1 MSIRHLPGLRLAE
14 HTTTPHPLGRVL
26 GATSLAVWLTC
37 GLSPS
42 AWAQGPAPM
51 THRTLAPTASTQADT
66 LSIEQ
71 VLQAAGQNLDV
82 AVVRRSYEAAQAD
95 ILAADHAPLPV
106 LSAKAGAIDLNNG
119 VGGGSL
125 LQDKRID
132 KGVGLDWTWER
143 GNKRAL
149 RTQTSRQT
157 AQAAQADWQDA
168 ITTQRVMAL
177 QAFYDW
183 LAAHLRVEEMQ
194 GIAISAQ
201 ALAQAAQRRLGAGDV
216 SAQDATRTD
225 IEAARAQADV
235 RQAELERQRAAL
247 ALAPLIVWPGQPL
260 QWRPRT
266 EWPADNQADALQ
278 QAQAR
283 LEDLVEQ
290 RADVRAVRERAQAAQ
305 SALQL
310 ARAQQSNDITWG
322 GTLDHYP
329 TLNGTTMSTTR
340 QLELRLQMPLQ
351 WGYRFE
357 GEIGRASALQS
368 QSQDLLER
376 VRLGARAELQTLLQ
390 AWDAARERLNTYSR
404 DILPRAQRVAQQA
417 ELAYTQGALTL
428 TDLLDARRT
437 LRTTRLEAIAAQAEF
452 AKAQGTWQ
460 LRTQPVTP

>member
-1 MSIRHLPGLRLAE
+1 MSIRHLPGLRLAA
-14 HTTTPHPLGRVL
+14 HAITPQLLVWVL
-26 GATSLAVWLTC
+26 GVGGLAT
-37 GLSPS
+37 G
-42 AWAQGPAPM
+42 AWAQ
-51 THRTLAPTASTQADT
+51 APTPMVKRSASPDTTAESNT

-82 AVVRRSYEAAQAD
+82 AVARRSYEAAQAD

-106 LSAKAGAIDLNNG
+106 LSAKAGSMDLNNG
-119 VGGGSL
+119 VGGGAL

-143 GNKRAL
+143 GNKRTL

-157 AQAAQADWQDA
+157 AQAAQADWQDT
-168 ITTQRVMAL
+168 ITTQRVLAL

-183 LAAHLRVEEMQ
+183 LATHLRVEEMQ
-194 GIAISAQ
+194 GIAASTQ
-201 ALAQAAQRRLGAGDV
+201 ALSQASQRRLQAGDV
-216 SAQDATRTD
+216 SAQDAARTD

-235 RQAELERQRAAL
+235 RQAELDRQRAAL
-247 ALAPLIVWPGQPL
+247 ALAPLIAWPGQPL
-260 QWRPRT
+260 QWRPRSQWPT
-266 EWPADNQADALQ
+266 GGPADAIQE
-278 QAQAR
+278 AQTR
-283 LEDLVEQ
+283 LDDLVEQ
-290 RADVRAVRERAQAAQ
+290 RPAVQAARERAQAAQ

-322 GTLDHYP
+322 GSVDHYP
-329 TLNGTTMSTTR
+329 LATGTTTR
-340 QLELRLQMPLQ
+340 QMELRLQMPLQ

-357 GEIGRASALQS
+357 GEIGRASAQ
-368 QSQDLLER
+368 QGQAQDLLER
-376 VRLGARAELQTLLQ
+376 TRLGARAELQTLLQ
-390 AWDAARERLNTYSR
+390 AWDAARDRLNTYEH

-437 LRTTRLEAIAAQAEF
+437 LRATRLEAIAAQAEF

-460 LRTQPVTP
+460 LRTRPVTP

>member
-1 MSIRHLPGLRLAE
+1 MSIRHLPGLRLAA
-14 HTTTPHPLGRVL
+14 HTLAPRLLGGVMT
-26 GATSLAVWLTC
+26 AAWLAS
-37 GLSPS
+37 G
-42 AWAQGPAPM
+42 AWAQ
-51 THRTLAPTASTQADT
+51 APTPGASLTPGPNAAPHAQT

-71 VLQAAGQNLDV
+71 VLQAAGRNLDV

-106 LSAKAGAIDLNNG
+106 LTAKAGAIDLNNG

-157 AQAAQADWQDA
+157 AEAAQADWQDT
-168 ITTQRVMAL
+168 ITLQRVLAL

-183 LAAHLRVEEMQ
+183 LAAHLRVEELQ
-194 GIAISAQ
+194 GMASSAQ
-201 ALAQAAQRRLGAGDV
+201 ALAQAAQRRLQAGDL
-216 SAQDATRTD
+216 SAQDAARTD
-225 IEAARAQADV
+225 IEAARAQADG

-247 ALAPLIVWPGQPL
+247 TLAPLIAWPGQPL

-266 EWPADNQADALQ
+266 EWPTGGQAQALQ
-278 QAQAR
+278 EAQAR
-283 LEDLVEQ
+283 LEEWVEQ
-290 RADVRAVRERAQAAQ
+290 RPDVRAARERAQAAQ

-310 ARAQQSNDITWG
+310 ARAQQSHDITWG
-322 GTLDHYP
+322 GTVDHYP
-329 TLNGTTMSTTR
+329 AVTGITAR
-340 QLELRLQMPLQ
+340 QMELRLQMPLQ

-368 QSQDLLER
+368 QSQELLER
-376 VRLGARAELQTLLQ
+376 TRLGARAELQTLLQ
-390 AWDAARERLNTYSR
+390 AWDAARDRLQTYER
-404 DILPRAQRVAQQA
+404 DILPRALRVAQQA

-437 LRTTRLEAIAAQAEF
+437 LRTTRLEAIAAQADF

>member
-1 MSIRHLPGLRLAE
+1 
-14 HTTTPHPLGRVL
+14 VL
-26 GATSLAVWLTC
+26 GATWLA
-37 GLSPS
+37 SN
-42 AWAQGPAPM
+42 AWAQAPASAKLG
-51 THRTLAPTASTQADT
+51 TTISTAATPVNQT

-106 LSAKAGAIDLNNG
+106 LSAKAGSIDLNNG
-119 VGGGSL
+119 VGAGSVW
-125 LQDKRID
+125 QDKRID

-143 GNKRAL
+143 GNKRTL

-168 ITTQRVMAL
+168 ITTQRVLAL

-183 LAAHLRVEEMQ
+183 LAAHLKLEEMQ
-194 GIAISAQ
+194 GIAASARS
-201 ALAQAAQRRLGAGDV
+201 LAQAAQRRLQAGDV
-216 SAQDATRTD
+216 SAQDAARTD

-235 RQAELERQRAAL
+235 RQAELDRQRAAL
-247 ALAPLIVWPGQPL
+247 ALAPLIAWPGQPL

-266 EWPADNQADALQ
+266 DWPSTSSQTEAVQ

-283 LEDLVEQ
+283 LDDLVEQ
-290 RADVRAVRERAQAAQ
+290 RPDVRAARERAQAAQ

-322 GTLDHYP
+322 GTVDHFP
-329 TLNGTTMSTTR
+329 NGTGNASR
-340 QLELRLQMPLQ
+340 QMELRLQMPLQ

-357 GEIGRASALQS
+357 GEIGRASAQQG

-376 VRLGARAELQTLLQ
+376 IRLGARAELQTLLQ
-390 AWDAARERLNTYSR
+390 AWDAARDRLQTYEH

-417 ELAYTQGALTL
+417 EIAYTQGALTL

-437 LRTTRLEAIAAQAEF
+437 LRATRLEAISAQAEH
-452 AKAQGTWQ
+452 AKAQGIWQ
-460 LRTQPVTP
+460 LRTTSVTP

>member
-1 MSIRHLPGLRLAE
+1 MPGLRLAV
-14 HTTTPHPLGRVL
+14 HALTRPLLAGVVGMAGLTTG
-26 GATSLAVWLTC
+26 
-37 GLSPS
+37 
-42 AWAQGPAPM
+42 AWAQ
-51 THRTLAPTASTQADT
+51 APTPPLNHAAAPGPSAEANT
-66 LSIEQ
+66 LTIEQ
-71 VLQAAGQNLDV
+71 VLQAAGHNLDV
-82 AVVRRSYEAAQAD
+82 AAVRRAYEAAQAD

-106 LSAKAGAIDLNNG
+106 LSAKAGSIDLRSG
-119 VGGGSL
+119 VGGGSW

-143 GNKRAL
+143 GNKRGL
-149 RTQTSRQT
+149 RTQTSRQA

-168 ITTQRVMAL
+168 ISSQRILAL
-177 QAFYDW
+177 QAYYDW

-194 GIAISAQ
+194 GIAASTQ
-201 ALAQAAQRRLGAGDV
+201 ALARASQRRLQAGDV
-216 SAQDATRTD
+216 SAQDAARTD

-260 QWRPRT
+260 QWRPRS
-266 EWPADNQADALQ
+266 EWPSGGSADAVQ

-283 LEDLVEQ
+283 LDDLVEQ
-290 RADVRAVRERAQAAQ
+290 RPDVQAARERAQAAQ

-322 GTLDHYP
+322 GTVDHYP
-329 TLNGTTMSTTR
+329 TVTGTATR
-340 QLELRLQMPLQ
+340 QMELRLQMPLQ

-357 GEIGRASALQS
+357 GEIGRASALHS

-376 VRLGARAELQTLLQ
+376 TRLGARAELQTLLQ
-390 AWDAARERLNTYSR
+390 AWDAARERLQTYER

-437 LRTTRLEAIAAQAEF
+437 LRTTRLEAIAAQADF

-460 LRTQPVTP
+460 LRTSPVTP

>member
-1 MSIRHLPGLRLAE
+1 MAARS
-14 HTTTPHPLGRVL
+14 
-26 GATSLAVWLTC
+26 GA
-37 GLSPS
+37 PN
-42 AWAQGPAPM
+42 
-51 THRTLAPTASTQADT
+51 ASSEATT
-66 LSIEQ
+66 LSLEQ

-82 AVVRRSYEAAQAD
+82 AVVRRGYEAAQAD

-106 LSAKAGAIDLNNG
+106 LSAKAAAIDLNNG
-119 VGGGSL
+119 LGGGTL

-143 GNKRAL
+143 GNKRGL

-157 AQAAQADWQDA
+157 AQAVQADWQDT
-168 ITTQRVMAL
+168 ITAQRVLAL

-194 GIAISAQ
+194 GISTSAQ
-201 ALAQAAQRRLGAGDV
+201 ALAQAAQRRLQAGDV
-216 SAQDATRTD
+216 SAQDAARTE
-225 IEAARAQADV
+225 IEASRSLADV

-247 ALAPLIVWPGQPL
+247 SLAPLIVWPGQPL
-260 QWRPRT
+260 LWRPRT
-266 EWPADNQADALQ
+266 DWPARSPAQAVQ
-278 QAQAR
+278 EAQAR
-283 LEDLVEQ
+283 LDEWVEQ
-290 RADVRAVRERAQAAQ
+290 RPDVRAARERAQAAQ

-322 GTLDHYP
+322 GSVDHFP
-329 TLNGTTMSTTR
+329 TANGVTTR
-340 QLELRLQMPLQ
+340 QMELRLQMPLQ

-390 AWDAARERLNTYSR
+390 AWDAARERLQTYER

-437 LRTTRLEAIAAQAEF
+437 LRTTRLEAIAAQADF

-460 LRTQPVTP
+460 LRTQPITP

>member
-1 MSIRHLPGLRLAE
+1 MSIRHLPGLRLAA
-14 HTTTPHPLGRVL
+14 HTLAAPLL
-26 GATSLAVWLTC
+26 GWVMAATWVS
-37 GLSPS
+37 GG
-42 AWAQGPAPM
+42 AWAQAPLVNRTPAPNA
-51 THRTLAPTASTQADT
+51 APDAPT

-71 VLQAAGQNLDV
+71 VLQAAGQNLHV
-82 AVVRRSYEAAQAD
+82 SVVRRSYEAAQAD

-119 VGGGSL
+119 VGGGAL

-157 AQAAQADWQDA
+157 AEAAQADWQDT
-168 ITTQRVMAL
+168 ITTQRVLAL

-183 LAAHLRVEEMQ
+183 LAAHLRIEELQ
-194 GIAISAQ
+194 GMAASAQ
-201 ALAQAAQRRLGAGDV
+201 ALSQAAQRRLQAGDV
-216 SAQDATRTD
+216 SAQDAARTD

-235 RQAELERQRAAL
+235 RQAQLERQRAAL
-247 ALAPLIVWPGQPL
+247 TLAPLIAWPGQPL

-266 EWPADNQADALQ
+266 EWPTGGQAEALQ
-278 QAQAR
+278 EAQAR
-283 LEDLVEQ
+283 LDEWVEQ
-290 RADVRAVRERAQAAQ
+290 RPDVRAARERAQATQ

-310 ARAQQSNDITWG
+310 ARALQSNDITWG
-322 GTLDHYP
+322 GSVDHYP
-329 TLNGTTMSTTR
+329 SVTGTTAR

-376 VRLGARAELQTLLQ
+376 ARLGARAELQTLLQ
-390 AWDAARERLNTYSR
+390 AWDAARDRLQSYER

-428 TDLLDARRT
+428 SDLLDARRT
-437 LRTTRLEAIAAQAEF
+437 LRTTRLEALAAQADF
-452 AKAQGTWQ
+452 AKVQGTWQ
-460 LRTQPVTP
+460 LRIQPATP

>member
-1 MSIRHLPGLRLAE
+1 LPGLRLAAP
-14 HTTTPHPLGRVL
+14 TLSRWLLGGML
-26 GATSLAVWLTC
+26 GAAWL
-37 GLSPS
+37 GSG
-42 AWAQGPAPM
+42 AWAQAPMIQRDPAPS
-51 THRTLAPTASTQADT
+51 ASTADQT

-119 VGGGSL
+119 IGGGSL

-143 GNKRAL
+143 GNKRSL

-157 AQAAQADWQDA
+157 AQAAQSDWQDT
-168 ITTQRVMAL
+168 ITTQRILAL

-183 LAAHLRVEEMQ
+183 LGAHLRVEEMQ
-194 GIAISAQ
+194 GIAASARS
-201 ALAQAAQRRLGAGDV
+201 LSQAAQRRLQAGDV
-216 SAQDATRTD
+216 SAQDAARTD

-247 ALAPLIVWPGQPL
+247 ALAPLIAWPGQPL

-266 EWPADNQADALQ
+266 EWPTGGQAAAIQDAQL
-278 QAQAR
+278 R
-283 LEDLVEQ
+283 LEEWVEQ
-290 RADVRAVRERAQAAQ
+290 RPDVRAARERAQAAQ

-322 GTLDHYP
+322 GTVDHYP
-329 TLNGTTMSTTR
+329 AVTGITAR
-340 QLELRLQMPLQ
+340 QMELRLQMPLQ

-376 VRLGARAELQTLLQ
+376 ARLGARAELQTLLQ
-390 AWDAARERLNTYSR
+390 AWDAARDRLQTYER

-437 LRTTRLEAIAAQAEF
+437 LRTTRLEAIAAQADF

>member
-1 MSIRHLPGLRLAE
+1 MSIRHLPGLRLAA
-14 HTTTPHPLGRVL
+14 HTLAPRLLGGVMT
-26 GATSLAVWLTC
+26 AAWLAS
-37 GLSPS
+37 G
-42 AWAQGPAPM
+42 AWAQ
-51 THRTLAPTASTQADT
+51 APTPGASLTPGPNAAPHAQT

-71 VLQAAGQNLDV
+71 VLQAAGRNLDV

-106 LSAKAGAIDLNNG
+106 LTAKAGAIDLNNG

-157 AQAAQADWQDA
+157 AEAAQADWQDT
-168 ITTQRVMAL
+168 ITLQRVLAL

-183 LAAHLRVEEMQ
+183 LAAHLRVEELQ
-194 GIAISAQ
+194 GMASSAQ
-201 ALAQAAQRRLGAGDV
+201 ALAQAAQRRLQAGDL
-216 SAQDATRTD
+216 SAQDAARTD
-225 IEAARAQADV
+225 IEAARAQADG

-247 ALAPLIVWPGQPL
+247 ILAPLIAWPGQPL

-266 EWPADNQADALQ
+266 EWPTGG
-278 QAQAR
+278 QAQALQEAQTR
-283 LEDLVEQ
+283 LEEWVEQ
-290 RADVRAVRERAQAAQ
+290 RPDVRAARERAQAAQ

-310 ARAQQSNDITWG
+310 ARAQQSHDITWG
-322 GTLDHYP
+322 GTVDHYP
-329 TLNGTTMSTTR
+329 AVTGITAR
-340 QLELRLQMPLQ
+340 QMELRLQMPLQ

-368 QSQDLLER
+368 QSQELLER
-376 VRLGARAELQTLLQ
+376 TRLGARAELQTLLQ
-390 AWDAARERLNTYSR
+390 AWDAARDRLQTYER
-404 DILPRAQRVAQQA
+404 DILPRALRVAQQA

-437 LRTTRLEAIAAQAEF
+437 LRTTRLEAIAAQADF

>member
-1 MSIRHLPGLRLAE
+1 MPPG
-14 HTTTPHPLGRVL
+14 G
-26 GATSLAVWLTC
+26 
-37 GLSPS
+37 
-42 AWAQGPAPM
+42 
-51 THRTLAPTASTQADT
+51 PTAAAATTIPSTAQI

-82 AVVRRSYEAAQAD
+82 AVVRRNFEAAQAD

-106 LSAKAGAIDLNNG
+106 LSAKAGSIDLNNG
-119 VGGGSL
+119 VGAGSL

-143 GNKRAL
+143 GNKRTL

-157 AQAAQADWQDA
+157 AQAAQSDWQDA
-168 ITTQRVMAL
+168 ITTQRVLAL

-194 GIAISAQ
+194 GIATSAQ
-201 ALAQAAQRRLGAGDV
+201 ALAQAAQRRLQAGDV
-216 SAQDATRTD
+216 SAQDAARTE

-235 RQAELERQRAAL
+235 RQAELDRQRAAL

-260 QWRPRT
+260 SWRPRT
-266 EWPADNQADALQ
+266 EWPTSVQADAVQ

-283 LEDLVEQ
+283 LDELVEQ
-290 RADVRAVRERAQAAQ
+290 RPDVRAARDRAQAAQ

-322 GTLDHYP
+322 GTVDHYP
-329 TLNGTTMSTTR
+329 GVTGTAVR
-340 QLELRLQMPLQ
+340 QMEFRLQMPLQ

-357 GEIGRASALQS
+357 GEIARAGALQS

-376 VRLGARAELQTLLQ
+376 ARLGARAELHTLLQ
-390 AWDAARERLNTYSR
+390 AWDAARDRLQTYEK
-404 DILPRAQRVAQQA
+404 DILPRALKVAQQA

-437 LRTTRLEAIAAQAEF
+437 LRATRLEAITAQADF

-460 LRTQPVTP
+460 LRTTTVTP